1 MKILPILSMS
11 TKFNKNIVTL
21 FLSSM
26 SVSAFAQDKKTFGAL
41 ITDRP
46 DQTES
51 PTPMPKGFLQVETGA
66 FYETFEDNS
75 IKNENYTFY
84 ININGKSKFNF
95 DEYTEKYPNLKKCG
109 KH

>member
-75 IKNENYTFY
+75 IKNENYTY
-84 ININGKSKFNF
+84 NTTTTTTTTISSIYYH
-95 DEYTEKYPNLKKCG
+95 YT
-109 KH
+109 